1 VKRAEITPEQRDSRA
16 EQALEQV
23 LEERSRLWAELQLHR
38 SQERELDYLRQRLE
52 EVERSTWWRLGAPL
66 RLASKAVRDPVM
78 AVKVLYAYLRRWL
91 AR

>member
-1 VKRAEITPEQRDSRA
+1 MELAEISADDRASRA
-16 EQALEQV
+16 EQALEQA
-23 LEERSRLWAELQLHR
+23 LEERSRLWGELQLHH
-38 SQERELDYLRQRLE
+38 SQERELEYLRRRLA
-52 EVERSTWWRLGAPL
+52 EVEGSTWWRLGAPL